1 MIKNLKI
8 NKNTNNI
15 NGVFAVDEFK
25 FFYKVL
31 TIEEYDRELNG
42 YNQLKK
48 YYPVS
53 RLVYNH
59 KISSKNGI
67 LIFEYENS
75 VDSKSGLLVSL
86 FFNNHSF
93 NKDKLLFSKIL
104 SIYKNVFI
112 KTISKT
118 QETSSDVFFS
128 NRIKT
133 RINKFYSKDFLD
145 TYLNKKIKLNNFEI
159 FLNTEGVIMSVKK
172 YFKIKKN
179 KWSVVSQ
186 CDPNDLN
193 IGTKPVLFDYLAG
206 GKNPLMAEFAVF
218 FWYNLAQGSYL
229 STKYNYSLKEY
240 IKNRDKL
247 DNVSLINNTIRHKIS
262 KKRKEFILSYIDEV
276 ILPVIK
282 NIGIYE
288 DWYNDFKNYFAMKV
302 LAVFDVSKMSKKDVL
317 LSLGYLELFYNNL
330 DIKSLKDLKEVVKK
344 L

>member
-15 NGVFAVDEFK
+15 NGIFAVDEFK

-31 TIEEYDRELNG
+31 TIEDYIKELKG
-42 YNQLKK
+42 YNKLKE

-53 RLVYNH
+53 KLIYNR

-67 LIFEYENS
+67 LIFEYEDS
-75 VDSKSGLLVSL
+75 VDSQSGLLVKL

-93 NKDKLLFSKIL
+93 NDDRLLFLKIL
-104 SIYKNVFI
+104 NVYRNVFI

-145 TYLNKKIKLNNFEI
+145 SCSNKKFKLNNFKI
-159 FLNTEGVIMSVKK
+159 VLNTEGIIVSVKK

-179 KWSVVSQ
+179 KWSVISQ

-206 GKNPLMAEFAVF
+206 GENPVMAEFAVF

-229 STKYNYSLKEY
+229 SPKYNSSLKEY
-240 IKNRDKL
+240 IKNRDKI
-247 DNVSLINNTIRHKIS
+247 DNVLLINNIIKHKIS
-262 KKRKEFILSYIDEV
+262 KKRKEFILCYIDKV
-276 ILPVIK
+276 IFPVIK
-282 NIGIYE
+282 KIDVYE

-302 LAVFDVSKMSKKDVL
+302 LAVFDVSKMSKKDML
-317 LSLGYLELFYNNL
+317 LSLGYLELFYNNQ
-330 DIKSLKDLKEVVKK
+330 DIKNLKDLKDVIKK